1 MIDKRTLRSVLTVA
15 ILLTSSLPVISY
27 AGQFLGIPLPSI
39 DIVHPVFAVA
49 TPIFVDCD
57 TNTGGPTGGPVSSC
71 AWVPPSP
78 GPPPGPALFGQSG
91 GGVLDIN
98 AGDTLN
104 PPPAINGFDISFTF
118 DPTVINIV
126 GVDQSGTGWTGALIL
141 AKTIDNAGGNFRLAE
156 VLLGGSVSS
165 SGALFRIDFD
175 VVGVGV
181 SPIAFVSAALTNPAP
196 VATLTTDGAF
206 DDTGA
211 YSTWPLGSTLSFT
224 FTPAKPTPSSSI
236 TFTATAVCASCA
248 ALSFT
253 WDFDSDGVAGTPDA
267 STNPATI
274 SPPYPSAVNV
284 VTLTATDGTNTA
296 SITREIPLSAMING
310 PTTVAVGSALT
321 LTGSWI
327 GGIPPYTQSGS
338 IGWRF
343 CPGSATITTVCTRPS
358 ATIPSSPFQTSSPGS
373 VTYNFGGI
381 YNDTLSLTDSGV
393 GLAKSTVFVFEPVTV
408 TGTPSAFSTLVTSS
422 ASSVTVGGAISFTAT
437 VSYPGDPAVVY
448 DTNANG
454 VYDPSVLRSD
464 AAPAVGTTLKT
475 DSKIL
480 FLDANSN
487 AKWDAVEAVVYDT
500 DGSGSFTT
508 GDIVITG
515 NAPALAATVSLDP
528 LIKFVDS
535 NNNNVWN
542 SGEPIVYDSGA
553 GTPVVG
559 ANNNLYDAGEP
570 VVSIVSIKFVDTNN
584 NGSLDSSE
592 VVVYDANG
600 NGQYDT
606 GEPVIFGV
614 APGAGTALKTDVKIK
629 FIDANN
635 NNVWDSSPSPGETV
649 AYDTNNNGIYETG
662 ERVILAGTTV
672 ANAEPVIGGAAP
684 ALGTALV
691 FDPKLDLI
699 GVAPWTATKPV
710 VYDTDASLKYDTG
723 EPVISGNPTAFGVTL
738 VSDPKIKFV
747 DADANGVFT
756 LPFYPYLFRSAGFK
770 YTFDFGDGG
779 TPTVVTGAL
788 TATASHTFNLIGSF
802 TVTVTAQET
811 AATSAVSR
819 IQESGT
825 IPVMVNPAG
834 TALCSSGCD
843 FTFAPTSPTVG
854 QSVSFS
860 ATATGGT
867 APYTFAWTF
876 GDGTSGTGQTPSHT
890 YSAKGPFTA
899 TLTITDS
906 ATPTHATSIVTH
918 TITVMPQTLAV
929 TISCGTATAGKP
941 VTCMATPTGG
951 TSPYTFTWTF
961 GDTGT
966 GTGATIDHTYAAKGS
981 FSVVLTVKDA
991 NTATQTLTK
1000 TVVVVG
1006 QPVLVSIACGSAT
1019 AGKPVTCTA
1028 TPSGGT
1034 SPYSFTWSVD
1044 GVVQA
1049 GATASTFTTTFA
1061 TKATHSI
1068 VATAKDANTVSGTS
1082 NTVSLTVAG
1091 QPLTTDFSFVPT
1103 SPLVGQSVT
1112 FTATTSGGT
1121 GPFTFTWTFGDT
1133 STGTGSPVSHS
1144 YAAKGMFTVTLT
1156 TKDANTVTATASHT
1170 VAVSGT
1176 ALVPSFT
1183 FTPTSPTAGKPV
1195 SFSASATGGTSPY
1208 TFTWTFGDTGTGT
1221 GASVSHTYAA
1231 KGSFSVVLTVKDAN
1245 TATQTLTKT
1254 VVVVGQPVLVSI
1266 ACGSATAGKPVTCTA
1281 TPSGGTFPYS
1291 FTWSVDGVV
1300 QAGAT
1305 ASTFTTTFATKATHS
1320 IVATAKDANAV
1331 SATSNTV
1338 SLTVAAQPLAVTIS
1352 CGTATAGKPVNCTAT
1367 PAGGTSPYSFTW
1379 SVDGVVQT
1387 GATTSTF
1394 TTTFATKGTHSILAT
1409 VKDANTVSATS
1420 NTVSLTV
1427 AG

>member
-515 NAPALAATVSLDP
+515 NAPALAATLSLDP

-951 TSPYTFTWTF
+951 TSPYSFTWSVDGVVQSGATTATFTTTIAIKGSHSIVAAVKDANTVSATSNTVSLTVAGQPLTTDFTFAPTNPLAGQSVTFTASGSGGTGPYTFTWTFGDTSTGTGSPASHSYAAKGMFTVTLTTKDANTVTAIASHTVAVSGSPLVPSFTFSPSSPTAGKPVSFSASATGGTSPYTFTWTF

-1044 GVVQA
+1044 GVVQT
-1049 GATASTFTTTFA
+1049 GATT
-1061 TKATHSI
+1061 
-1068 VATAKDANTVSGTS
+1068 
-1082 NTVSLTVAG
+1082 
-1091 QPLTTDFSFVPT
+1091 
-1103 SPLVGQSVT
+1103 
-1112 FTATTSGGT
+1112 
-1121 GPFTFTWTFGDT
+1121 
-1133 STGTGSPVSHS
+1133 
-1144 YAAKGMFTVTLT
+1144 
-1156 TKDANTVTATASHT
+1156 
-1170 VAVSGT
+1170 
-1176 ALVPSFT
+1176 
-1183 FTPTSPTAGKPV
+1183 
-1195 SFSASATGGTSPY
+1195 
-1208 TFTWTFGDTGTGT
+1208 
-1221 GASVSHTYAA
+1221 
-1231 KGSFSVVLTVKDAN
+1231 
-1245 TATQTLTKT
+1245 
-1254 VVVVGQPVLVSI
+1254 
-1266 ACGSATAGKPVTCTA
+1266 
-1281 TPSGGTFPYS
+1281 
-1291 FTWSVDGVV
+1291 
-1300 QAGAT
+1300 
-1305 ASTFTTTFATKATHS
+1305 STFTTTFATKATHS

-1331 SATSNTV
+1331 WN
-1338 SLTVAAQPLAVTIS
+1338 
-1352 CGTATAGKPVNCTAT
+1352 
-1367 PAGGTSPYSFTW
+1367 
-1379 SVDGVVQT
+1379 
-1387 GATTSTF
+1387 
-1394 TTTFATKGTHSILAT
+1394 FALLVHL
-1409 VKDANTVSATS
+1409 VC
-1420 NTVSLTV
+1420 
-1427 AG
+1427 